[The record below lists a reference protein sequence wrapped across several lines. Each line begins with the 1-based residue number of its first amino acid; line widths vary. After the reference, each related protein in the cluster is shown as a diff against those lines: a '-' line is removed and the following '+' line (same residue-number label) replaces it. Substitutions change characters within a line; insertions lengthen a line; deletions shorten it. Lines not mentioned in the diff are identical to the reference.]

1 MEVVCTLG
9 MANIHRCLG
18 YIDIF
23 QKNIDIFTSMLAF
36 RYIVENIDVFVSIYM
51 YLKMSLIAAAIQ
63 CEDQSIFYHLDLKKL
78 LNNRE

>member
-1 MEVVCTLG
+1 MSETVVIVVIIHRSWSRVG

-36 RYIVENIDVFVSIYM
+36 RYIVENIDVFVSIY
-51 YLKMSLIAAAIQ
+51 LKISLITTAI
-63 CEDQSIFYHLDLKKL
+63 
-78 LNNRE
+78 

>member
-1 MEVVCTLG
+1 

-36 RYIVENIDVFVSIYM
+36 RYIVENIDVFVSIYVF
-51 YLKMSLIAAAIQ
+51 KNEFN
-63 CEDQSIFYHLDLKKL
+63 CGRHPVWRSINILSFGLEEIIKQLGMK
-78 LNNRE
+78 

>member
-1 MEVVCTLG
+1 MHIG

-36 RYIVENIDVFVSIYM
+36 RYIVENIDVFVSIY
-51 YLKMSLIAAAIQ
+51 LKISLITTAI
-63 CEDQSIFYHLDLKKL
+63 
-78 LNNRE
+78 

>member
-1 MEVVCTLG
+1 MIVVIILHHCSSCLG

-36 RYIVENIDVFVSIYM
+36 RYIVENIDVFVSIYVF
-51 YLKMSLIAAAIQ
+51 KNEFN
-63 CEDQSIFYHLDLKKL
+63 CGRHPV
-78 LNNRE
+78 